1 MRFFCLFMLHT
12 GIRPQEAYW
21 LKFEH
26 LKKDTSVKNADYPYL
41 IDILRTNKGIKH
53 RTHAREVQP
62 IEGLHGIMNGL
73 VKLYAG
79 HEDFSG
85 FTEDGVLTKK
95 VPGYLDEGVELE
107 SSSWLWMNPDGTRLQ
122 SFDKQFNSFLDD
134 YNLLKDQEGKNRN
147 IYSLRHFYATDR
159 IYNGVE
165 LAFLAKNMGTTDTM
179 LRKHYDHAVVK
190 ANKVQRHRLSKKV
203 VDISELL
210 GSK

>member
-1 MRFFCLFMLHT
+1 
-12 GIRPQEAYW
+12 
-21 LKFEH
+21 
-26 LKKDTSVKNADYPYL
+26 
-41 IDILRTNKGIKH
+41 
-53 RTHAREVQP
+53 
-62 IEGLHGIMNGL
+62 
-73 VKLYAG
+73 
-79 HEDFSG
+79 
-85 FTEDGVLTKK
+85 
-95 VPGYLDEGVELE
+95 
-107 SSSWLWMNPDGTRLQ
+107 MNPDGTRLQ

-165 LAFLAKNMGTTDTM
+165 LAFLTKNMGTTETM
-179 LRKHYDHAVVK
+179 LRKHYDHSVVK